1 MAASTFDAL
10 EASRKLKQAGI
21 EQQHAEA
28 IADQL
33 RAAAG
38 ADPNQLATRVDMAA
52 VNSDLNWL
60 RWGLGVNIAITL
72 ATLAVVLRLA
82 WTRIA

>member
-1 MAASTFDAL
+1 MAASSFDAL

-21 EQQHAEA
+21 EQPHAEA

-38 ADPNQLATRVDMAA
+38 ADLNQLATRA
-52 VNSDLNWL
+52 DLAEL
-60 RWGLGVNIAITL
+60 RADIYRALWIQGTGIVVIIGGFIAIAAAL
-72 ATLAVVLRLA
+72 KL
-82 WTRIA
+82 I

>member
-1 MAASTFDAL
+1 MATSTFDAL

-21 EQQHAEA
+21 EQPHAEA

-38 ADPNQLATRVDMAA
+38 TDIQQLATKADVSQL
-52 VNSDLNWL
+52 V
-60 RWGLGVNIAITL
+60 T
-72 ATLAVVLRLA
+72 
-82 WTRIA
+82 

>member
-1 MAASTFDAL
+1 MATSTFDAL

-21 EQQHAEA
+21 DHQHAEA

-38 ADPNQLATRVDMAA
+38 ADLQQLATKADVSQLVTKGEFYRA
-52 VNSDLNWL
+52 LWL
-60 RWGLGVNIAITL
+60 QGAGIVAILT
-72 ATLAVVLRLA
+72 ALRFLP
-82 WTRIA
+82 IG